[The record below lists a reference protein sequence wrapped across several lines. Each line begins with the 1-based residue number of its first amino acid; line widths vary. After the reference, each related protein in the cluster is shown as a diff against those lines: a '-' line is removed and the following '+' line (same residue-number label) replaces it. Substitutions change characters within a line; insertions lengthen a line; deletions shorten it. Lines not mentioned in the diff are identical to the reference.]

1 MADVS
6 GAIRQMGFDTSRA
19 ACRGMDVEVFYPRIT
34 EASDRNRLKVLVR
47 EAVGVCEQCQ
57 VKDPCLDYAL
67 TNEPLGIWGG
77 KTESQRMR
85 MRRKHGIVIKGASS
99 LLGENVR
106 NSVGEQNE

>member
-1 MADVS
+1 
-6 GAIRQMGFDTSRA
+6 
-19 ACRGMDVEVFYPRIT
+19 MDVEVFYPRIT

-47 EAVGVCEQCQ
+47 EAVDVCEQCE

-85 MRRKHGIVIKGASS
+85 IRRSKGIVIQGASS
-99 LLGENVR
+99 LLGANVR
-106 NSVGEQNE
+106 KSVDNRDE